1 MPDVFKIALPLR
13 TAEDADPAFAGCA
26 WSPAA

>member
-1 MPDVFKIALPLR
+1 MPDVFKTTLPLR
-13 TAEDADPAFAGCA
+13 TAEDADPAFAGRA